1 MVSAWWL
8 LAAFFAG
15 GFASVLLV
23 ALMFMLGRLQDHA
36 QHLPEL
42 KTPPL

>member
-1 MVSAWWL
+1 MVSGWWL

-15 GFASVLLV
+15 GFAGVLLV
-23 ALMFMLGRLQDHA
+23 ALMLMLGRMTEHA